1 MLHKG
6 LRHILKGCLQPKWM
20 PGMDLLIKLLS
31 PIKSGPSK
39 SLKFFNF
46 LDTVYGGFNFPLIKV
61 FQTSLIFLSLF
72 LDYEFVVKTG
82 KRKTKFKLVWKFMT

>member
-20 PGMDLLIKLLS
+20 AGMGLLIKLLS

-39 SLKFFNF
+39 SLKF
-46 LDTVYGGFNFPLIKV
+46 LISWILYMV
-61 FQTSLIFLSLF
+61 VLIFP
-72 LDYEFVVKTG
+72 
-82 KRKTKFKLVWKFMT
+82 